1 MKKGAKRASAKKH
14 RARSARAKDVD
25 RIPTGIPHFDA
36 FIEGGFE
43 KRSTNLIVGGPG
55 SGKSILATQVL
66 MNGMMRGEHC
76 LYITFEER
84 KDEFYRNMLRFGW
97 DLAEYE
103 KRGLFT
109 FLEYTPSKVRLM
121 LEEGGGIIESIVLK
135 KKVTRIVIDSI
146 TSFVLLFEDE
156 LAKREASLKLFNM
169 VSNWNCTSFLT
180 LETNP
185 AEKEKLDARAMEF
198 ETDSIILLYFIRS
211 TTQRERYLEVLK
223 MRGTRH
229 SKSMYRFH
237 ITDRGIVVESS
248 PRTKPPQAIR

>member
-1 MKKGAKRASAKKH
+1 MKRQAKKST
-14 RARSARAKDVD
+14 RKSSVKNKED
-25 RIPTGIPHFDA
+25 RIPTGIPHLDT

-66 MNGMMRGEHC
+66 VNGMDAGEHG

-84 KDEFYRNMLRFGW
+84 KDEFYHNMLRFGW
-97 DLAEYE
+97 DLADYE

-109 FLEYTPSKVRLM
+109 FLEYTPSKVKLM
-121 LEEGGGIIESIVLK
+121 LEEGGGIIEGIVLK
-135 KKVTRIVIDSI
+135 KKVTRLVIDSI

-156 LAKREASLKLFNM
+156 LSKREAALKLFTM
-169 VSNWNCTSFLT
+169 VSNWDCTSFLT

-185 AEKEKLDARAMEF
+185 AEKEKLDARSMEF

-211 TTQRERYLEVLK
+211 TAQRERYLEVLK

-229 SKSMYRFH
+229 SKKMYRFH
-237 ITDRGIVVESS
+237 IIDKGIVVESR
-248 PRTKPPQAIR
+248 PCTKPPQAIR